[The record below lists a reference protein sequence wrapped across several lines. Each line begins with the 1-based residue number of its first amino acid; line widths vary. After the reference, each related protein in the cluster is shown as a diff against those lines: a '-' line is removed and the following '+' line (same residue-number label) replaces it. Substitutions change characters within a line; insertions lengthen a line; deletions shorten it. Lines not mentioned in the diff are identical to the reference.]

1 MAAELALAADSGVVE
16 SSAEPSGFVMQA
28 CERAKALLTE
38 ALERGEIEQIAE
50 LMSQARAVEV
60 YTAQKRLG
68 KDAELAAAE
77 VVRRAERG
85 LALAVRRGQENG
97 RVKKRGDGGW
107 GARNLDGNGDTTK
120 TSPEEFVG
128 RGGTRAGT
136 YAMADGVPD
145 GDFEGALGEAKAEGN
160 LSRANVVRKIRQRRG
175 AASSASGTAVPDPA
189 DRSPEAAERRRDLIA
204 EMAGRGMTSRQI
216 AGRVGIAGQRVRHVA
231 RDHGITIGADALVG
245 RTRRL
250 DSNRIV
256 RETVHALEGMVLA
269 IELADA
275 AGLDPAEAPGW
286 AASMTRS
293 LRVLSKFVRQMKET
307 T

>member
-1 MAAELALAADSGVVE
+1 MAAELALRADPAAVE
-16 SSAEPSGFVMQA
+16 QAFDPAGFVMRA

-60 YTAQKRLG
+60 YTAQKKLG

-107 GARNLDGNGDTTK
+107 GARNLGGNGDTTK
-120 TSPEEFVG
+120 ASPEEFVG

-136 YAMADGVPD
+136 YALADGVPD
-145 GDFEGALGEAKAEGN
+145 DDFEGALGEAKTEGN
-160 LSRANVVRKIRQRRG
+160 LSRANVVRKIRRRRG
-175 AASSASGTAVPDPA
+175 AASSASGAAVPDPA
-189 DRSPEAAERRRDLIA
+189 DRSAEAAGRRRDLIA

-216 AGRVGIAGQRVRHVA
+216 GARLGIAGQRVRQVA
-231 RDHGITIGADALVG
+231 RGHGIAIGADALVG

-256 RETVHALEGMVLA
+256 RDTVDALEGMVLA

-275 AGLDPAEAPGW
+275 TGLDPAEAPGW

-293 LRVLSKFVRQMKET
+293 LRVLSTFVRQMKET